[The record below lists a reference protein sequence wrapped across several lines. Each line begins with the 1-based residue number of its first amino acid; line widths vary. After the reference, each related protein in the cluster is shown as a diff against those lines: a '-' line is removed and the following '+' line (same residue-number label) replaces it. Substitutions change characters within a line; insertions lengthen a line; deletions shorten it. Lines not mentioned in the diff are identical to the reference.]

1 MTMYGF
7 TAAGHTPG
15 PWKLETVQTTSGIC
29 HKIGP
34 FPWKEGKQNHAC
46 IYVDYPNHN
55 NCGQFEDELTANARL
70 IAAAPR
76 YHAAAEEMLRVA
88 EVGVVNDLEAFG
100 RAIRLLREAHAATN
114 GSRG

>member
-1 MTMYGF
+1 MTAHGF
-7 TAAGHTPG
+7 TAG
-15 PWKLETVQTTSGIC
+15 PWTATVEIVYPDGWRLPEQMISIGTKETLIALYSTNSM
-29 HKIGP
+29 
-34 FPWKEGKQNHAC
+34 E
-46 IYVDYPNHN
+46 YPS
-55 NCGQFEDELTANARL
+55 DEESEANARL

-100 RAIRLLREAHAATN
+100 RAIRLLREAHAAAN